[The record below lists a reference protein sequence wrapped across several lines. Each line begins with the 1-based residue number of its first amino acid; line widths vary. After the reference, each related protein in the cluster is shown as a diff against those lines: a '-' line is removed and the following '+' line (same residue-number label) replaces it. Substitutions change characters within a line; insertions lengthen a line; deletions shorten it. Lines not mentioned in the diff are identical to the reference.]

1 MCPSLLVTKLS
12 HSNNFIVVTN
22 WKTKNVPGY
31 KQLHKSSYLFSV
43 DIQPCL
49 KPSFLIKAS
58 VEERMMISILDI
70 EQHSRAGY
78 MTHNTSVEG
87 QADLRQLLK

>member
-1 MCPSLLVTKLS
+1 MCSSLLVTKLS

-22 WKTKNVPGY
+22 WKTENVPGY
-31 KQLHKSSYLFSV
+31 KNLDESKFFFPV

-70 EQHSRAGY
+70 EQHPRAGY
-78 MTHNTSVEG
+78 MTHNTSVKG